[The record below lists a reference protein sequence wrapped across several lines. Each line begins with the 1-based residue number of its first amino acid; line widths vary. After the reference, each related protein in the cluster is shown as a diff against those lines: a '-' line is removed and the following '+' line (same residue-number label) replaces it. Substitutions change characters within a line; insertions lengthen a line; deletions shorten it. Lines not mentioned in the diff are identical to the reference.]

1 MGLGMLFFTASVVG
15 LTGAMAPGPLLTLTV
30 AETARRGFW
39 AAPLL
44 MVGHAVLEGALIVAL
59 TMGLAAY
66 LLMDRVTGVIA
77 LLGGVFLLW
86 MGYTIARDA
95 LLHRVSLEAADQAAA
110 GRDRTARAPIG
121 APRLIGLGILTS
133 ISNPYWSLW
142 WATIGLG
149 YITLSLEQ
157 GTLGLT
163 AFFSGHILADF
174 FWYALVAA
182 AVVGGR
188 RFLTPAFYRG
198 VLTVCGVFLVGL
210 GGYFIHTGLLR
221 FGFLG

>member
-1 MGLGMLFFTASVVG
+1 MGLGMLFVTAFVVG

-44 MVGHAVLEGALIVAL
+44 MVGHAILEGALIAAL

-66 LLMDRVTGVIA
+66 LVMDRVTGVIA
-77 LLGGVFLLW
+77 LLGGAFLLW

-95 LLHRVSLEAADQAAA
+95 LLRRVSLESTEQAAV
-110 GRDRTARAPIG
+110 GRDAAARVPMG
-121 APRLIGLGILTS
+121 APRLLGLGILTS

-157 GTLGLT
+157 GTLGLASFYT
-163 AFFSGHILADF
+163 GHILADF
-174 FWYALVAA
+174 FWYSLVAA

-188 RFLTPAFYRG
+188 RFFTPAVYRG
-198 VLTVCGVFLVGL
+198 VLAICGVFLVGL

-221 FGFLG
+221 FGLLG